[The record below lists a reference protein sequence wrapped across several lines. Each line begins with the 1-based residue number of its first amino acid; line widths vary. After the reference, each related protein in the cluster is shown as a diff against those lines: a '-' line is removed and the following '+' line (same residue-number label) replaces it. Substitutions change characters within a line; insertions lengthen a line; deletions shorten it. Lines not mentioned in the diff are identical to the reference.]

1 MAVAERFLNLTKL
14 DSLRTDRTLVRAAQ
28 AGKAEAASELIE
40 RYYPRVKSFVTYL
53 TSGRGN
59 SEDLTQEVFTRALT
73 ALPRFNGTYRF
84 EPWLLRIARNLCI
97 DESRRSSNRAAPTDP
112 TELPSLERLSESED
126 DVWGRVSSGLATSLV
141 HKALQTLPARQ
152 RTVLI
157 LREIE
162 GMSYADIAQVIGGTE
177 RVVEGVLRRARG
189 RFRLEIARV
198 EEAEGQRAVCKRV
211 LRSIASEPDTIS
223 IEAARHIRAC
233 AECQSA
239 RSRIK
244 KSDGIFGALPPIALA
259 ERSWTEGVLGALKAR
274 PASSR
279 SVLQMF
285 RSHSGLGLASP
296 IANALEIV
304 ASLAVAAS
312 LSVATVT
319 GQAARVTTQLSSA
332 PSIMNPVVV
341 ELQTPPQASSLTD
354 LPPGP
359 GSAQGAQGSPAFS
372 GSGGSAPGTGILS
385 LAKGILDGSLPVSL
399 PGELTTLAPVISDLS
414 DSLKDLESPLI
425 DPVVESELI
434 ATSTET
440 PLLPEVPETTAAL
453 TSPISLP
460 RRRFL
465 TI

>member
-1 MAVAERFLNLTKL
+1 LAVAERFLNLTKL
-14 DSLRTDRTLVRAAQ
+14 DTLRTDRTLVRAAQ
-28 AGKAEAASELIE
+28 AGRAEAASELIE

-112 TELPSLERLSESED
+112 TELPSLERLSESKD
-126 DVWGRVSSGLATSLV
+126 DVWGQVSSGIATSLV
-141 HKALQTLPARQ
+141 HKALETLPARQ

-239 RSRIK
+239 RSRLK
-244 KSDGIFGALPPIALA
+244 KSDGIFGALPPITLA
-259 ERSWTEGVLGALKAR
+259 ERSWTEGVVGTLKAR
-274 PASSR
+274 PPSSR

-319 GQAARVTTQLSSA
+319 GQTARVTTQLSSA

-354 LPPGP
+354 LPPATA
-359 GSAQGAQGSPAFS
+359 SAQSAEGAPAVS
-372 GSGGSAPGTGILS
+372 GSGGSTTNTGILS
-385 LAKGILDGSLPVSL
+385 LTKGTLDGSLPVSL
-399 PGELTTLAPVISDLS
+399 PGELAALAPVVSGLS
-414 DSLKDLESPLI
+414 DSLESLQSPLM
-425 DPVVESELI
+425 DPFERELI
-434 ATSTET
+434 ATTTET